1 MDDGVDDDGAPKV
14 NATPPEVAGVS
25 FGSETVVGL
34 ELGAGAGFP
43 NVKGAGEDAG
53 ASEGALDPGSE
64 VASALADPNSPV
76 PDVLGAESIATPK
89 ANAAPVD
96 VGASGFDEL
105 VSFREAAWMGKE
117 VPNETSGFAVSLVT
131 AGSVVAASDTGV
143 DETPKVNGA
152 AVAFR
157 GDGVVDGAPNVKGA
171 GAAAGFAAASAVEA
185 GADVPKENG
194 DGDVDAVRGDGAGSV
209 AFFSSSSIASC
220 TFFWCSRFCFM
231 KLELQ
236 RLTFFGA
243 SSSAGLASAGLSASV
258 ALAGA
263 PKVNGAAVEASLSSF
278 DFSAPSDEDPF
289 PKPNDGAA
297 AGAVGGFVPNVN
309 AGADDAAAPDSGA
322 DVPKENGDGDVDA
335 VRGDGAGSVAFFS
348 SSSIASCTF
357 FWCSRFCFMKL
368 ELQRLTFFGASS
380 SAGLASAGLAG
391 LIASVAAGAGTDVA
405 APKVNVAGFVA
416 AGAAAGEDE
425 LSPKV
430 KFLSTFSLSCPATE
444 PNFTTSIPPSSSSR
458 KE

>member
-1 MDDGVDDDGAPKV
+1 MDAPNPALDTTGAGFEASPPNVGAGAAPPNAGVDEAPAPKAGADEEGPAPNAGADVAPAPNAGVDAGAAPKAAVDAGAAPKEGAEAPAPNAGVDAGAAPNAGADDTAPAPNAGADDAAPAPNAGADDAAPAPNAGADDAAPAPNAGADDDPPKVNAGMDDGVDDDGAPKV

-25 FGSETVVGL
+25 FGSETVDGL

-76 PDVLGAESIATPK
+76 PDVLGAESIAAPK

-220 TFFWCSRFCFM
+220 TFF
-231 KLELQ
+231 
-236 RLTFFGA
+236 
-243 SSSAGLASAGLSASV
+243 
-258 ALAGA
+258 
-263 PKVNGAAVEASLSSF
+263 
-278 DFSAPSDEDPF
+278 
-289 PKPNDGAA
+289 
-297 AGAVGGFVPNVN
+297 
-309 AGADDAAAPDSGA
+309 
-322 DVPKENGDGDVDA
+322 
-335 VRGDGAGSVAFFS
+335 
-348 SSSIASCTF
+348 
-357 FWCSRFCFMKL
+357 
-368 ELQRLTFFGASS
+368 
-380 SAGLASAGLAG
+380 
-391 LIASVAAGAGTDVA
+391 
-405 APKVNVAGFVA
+405 
-416 AGAAAGEDE
+416 
-425 LSPKV
+425 
-430 KFLSTFSLSCPATE
+430 
-444 PNFTTSIPPSSSSR
+444 
-458 KE
+458 

>member
-1 MDDGVDDDGAPKV
+1 MDAPNPALDTTGAGFEASPPNVGAGAAPPNAGVDEAPAPKAGADEEAPAPNAGADVAPAPNAGVDAGAAPKAAVDAGAAPKEGAEAPAPNAGADDAAPAPNAGADDTAPAPNAGADDAAPAPNAGADDDPPKVNAGMDDGVDDDGAPKV

-76 PDVLGAESIATPK
+76 PDVLGAESIAAPK

-185 GADVPKENG
+185 GADVPKDNG
-194 DGDVDAVRGDGAGSV
+194 DGDVYAVRGDGAGSV

-220 TFFWCSRFCFM
+220 TFF
-231 KLELQ
+231 
-236 RLTFFGA
+236 
-243 SSSAGLASAGLSASV
+243 
-258 ALAGA
+258 
-263 PKVNGAAVEASLSSF
+263 
-278 DFSAPSDEDPF
+278 
-289 PKPNDGAA
+289 
-297 AGAVGGFVPNVN
+297 
-309 AGADDAAAPDSGA
+309 
-322 DVPKENGDGDVDA
+322 
-335 VRGDGAGSVAFFS
+335 
-348 SSSIASCTF
+348 
-357 FWCSRFCFMKL
+357 
-368 ELQRLTFFGASS
+368 
-380 SAGLASAGLAG
+380 
-391 LIASVAAGAGTDVA
+391 
-405 APKVNVAGFVA
+405 
-416 AGAAAGEDE
+416 
-425 LSPKV
+425 
-430 KFLSTFSLSCPATE
+430 
-444 PNFTTSIPPSSSSR
+444 
-458 KE
+458 

>member
-1 MDDGVDDDGAPKV
+1 MDAPNPALDTTGAGFEASPPNVGAGAAPPNAGVDEAPAPKAGADEEAPAPNAGADVAPAPNAGVDAGAAPKAAVDAGAAPKEGAEAPAPNAGADDAAPAPNAGADDDPPKVNAGMDDGVDDDGAPKV

-76 PDVLGAESIATPK
+76 PDVLGAESIAAPK

-220 TFFWCSRFCFM
+220 TFF
-231 KLELQ
+231 
-236 RLTFFGA
+236 
-243 SSSAGLASAGLSASV
+243 
-258 ALAGA
+258 
-263 PKVNGAAVEASLSSF
+263 
-278 DFSAPSDEDPF
+278 
-289 PKPNDGAA
+289 
-297 AGAVGGFVPNVN
+297 
-309 AGADDAAAPDSGA
+309 
-322 DVPKENGDGDVDA
+322 
-335 VRGDGAGSVAFFS
+335 
-348 SSSIASCTF
+348 
-357 FWCSRFCFMKL
+357 
-368 ELQRLTFFGASS
+368 
-380 SAGLASAGLAG
+380 
-391 LIASVAAGAGTDVA
+391 
-405 APKVNVAGFVA
+405 
-416 AGAAAGEDE
+416 
-425 LSPKV
+425 
-430 KFLSTFSLSCPATE
+430 
-444 PNFTTSIPPSSSSR
+444 
-458 KE
+458 

>member
-1 MDDGVDDDGAPKV
+1 MDAPNPALDTTGAGFEASPPNVGAGAAPPNAGVDEAPAPKAGADEEAPAPNAGADVAPAPNAGVDAGAAPKAAVDAGAAPKEGAEAPAPNAGADDAAPAPNAGADDAAPAPNAGADDAAPAPNAGADDTAPAPNAGADDAAPAPNAGADDDPPKVNAGMDDGVDDDGAPKV

-25 FGSETVVGL
+25 FGSEIVDGL

-76 PDVLGAESIATPK
+76 PDVLGAESIAAPK

-220 TFFWCSRFCFM
+220 TFF
-231 KLELQ
+231 
-236 RLTFFGA
+236 
-243 SSSAGLASAGLSASV
+243 
-258 ALAGA
+258 
-263 PKVNGAAVEASLSSF
+263 
-278 DFSAPSDEDPF
+278 
-289 PKPNDGAA
+289 
-297 AGAVGGFVPNVN
+297 
-309 AGADDAAAPDSGA
+309 
-322 DVPKENGDGDVDA
+322 
-335 VRGDGAGSVAFFS
+335 
-348 SSSIASCTF
+348 
-357 FWCSRFCFMKL
+357 
-368 ELQRLTFFGASS
+368 
-380 SAGLASAGLAG
+380 
-391 LIASVAAGAGTDVA
+391 
-405 APKVNVAGFVA
+405 
-416 AGAAAGEDE
+416 
-425 LSPKV
+425 
-430 KFLSTFSLSCPATE
+430 
-444 PNFTTSIPPSSSSR
+444 
-458 KE
+458 

>member
-1 MDDGVDDDGAPKV
+1 MDAPNPALDTTGAGFEASPPNVGAGAAPPNAGVDEAPAPKAGADEEGPAPNAGADVAPAPNAGVDAGAAPKAAVDAGAAPKEGAEAPAPNAGVDAGAAPNAGADDTAPAPNAGADDAAPAPNAGADDAAPAPNAGADDDPPKVNAGMDDGVDDDGAPKV

-25 FGSETVVGL
+25 LGSETVDGL

-76 PDVLGAESIATPK
+76 PDVLGAESIAAPK

-96 VGASGFDEL
+96 AGASCFDEL

-220 TFFWCSRFCFM
+220 TFF
-231 KLELQ
+231 
-236 RLTFFGA
+236 
-243 SSSAGLASAGLSASV
+243 
-258 ALAGA
+258 
-263 PKVNGAAVEASLSSF
+263 
-278 DFSAPSDEDPF
+278 
-289 PKPNDGAA
+289 
-297 AGAVGGFVPNVN
+297 
-309 AGADDAAAPDSGA
+309 
-322 DVPKENGDGDVDA
+322 
-335 VRGDGAGSVAFFS
+335 
-348 SSSIASCTF
+348 
-357 FWCSRFCFMKL
+357 
-368 ELQRLTFFGASS
+368 
-380 SAGLASAGLAG
+380 
-391 LIASVAAGAGTDVA
+391 
-405 APKVNVAGFVA
+405 
-416 AGAAAGEDE
+416 
-425 LSPKV
+425 
-430 KFLSTFSLSCPATE
+430 
-444 PNFTTSIPPSSSSR
+444 
-458 KE
+458 